1 VTSPRRRGLVSL
13 LLGAVLVAA
22 SLVPMAHA
30 GEEQAIG
37 WILTRVGSAAEPIEG
52 NLVASAVSDE
62 SSVFMFATTGRGA
75 SRRVDYRFT
84 TTTASWGGDQWVRVN
99 QDPVPSV
106 PCPAACDSPVGWQW
120 TIPVTSNNRALS
132 STVYIAAFHV
142 RYTTLSITSPGW
154 KVHRWTPAWQ
164 QLTTSN
170 SHGSTTVT
178 FEHESA
184 GTYRGG
190 EITGGR
196 YGSVASVG
204 LPCDLYGPGSMT
216 LTGGT
221 RPRHMTCT
229 GASGTV
235 DAAPRRTTWRLTGE
249 ITGAG
254 AGTDVLIVVDY
265 PR

>member
-1 VTSPRRRGLVSL
+1 MTTPRRFVPIAA
-13 LLGAVLVAA
+13 AVLLVAA
-22 SLVPMAHA
+22 GLVPMAHA
-30 GEEQAIG
+30 AEEQAIG

-52 NLVASAVSDE
+52 NLAASAVSDE
-62 SSVFMFATTGRGA
+62 SSVFMFAASGRGA

-132 STVYIAAFHV
+132 STVYVAAFHV
-142 RYTTLSITSPGW
+142 RFTTLTITSPGW
-154 KVHRWTPAWQ
+154 KVHRWTPTWQ

-170 SHGSTTVT
+170 SRGSTMVT
-178 FEHESA
+178 AEHEA
-184 GTYRGG
+184 VGTYRGG

-204 LPCDLYGPGSMT
+204 LPCDMYGLGDMT

-221 RPRHMTCT
+221 RARHMTCT

-235 DAAPRRTTWRLTGE
+235 DGWPKRTTWRLTGA

>member
-1 VTSPRRRGLVSL
+1 MTHRRGLVAM

-22 SLVPMAHA
+22 SLVPMAQA
-30 GEEQAIG
+30 DGEQAIG
-37 WILTRVGSAAEPIEG
+37 WILTRVGSAAEPIDG
-52 NLVASAVSDE
+52 SLAASAVSDE
-62 SSVFMFATTGRGA
+62 SSVFMFAASGRGA
-75 SRRVDYRFT
+75 NRRVDYRFT
-84 TTTASWGGDQWVRVN
+84 TTTASWGGDQWARVN

-106 PCPAACDSPVGWQW
+106 QCPAACDSPVGWQW
-120 TIPVTSNNRALS
+120 TIPVTSNHRALT
-132 STVYIAAFHV
+132 STVYVAAFHV
-142 RYTTLSITSPGW
+142 RSPTLRLTSPGW
-154 KVHRWTPAWQ
+154 KVHRWTPTWQ
-164 QLTTSN
+164 QLTTTN
-170 SHGSTTVT
+170 SRGSTMVT
-178 FEHESA
+178 AEHEAA

-204 LPCDLYGPGSMT
+204 LPCDMYGLGSMT

-221 RPRHMTCT
+221 RARHMTCT

-235 DAAPRRTTWRLTGE
+235 DAAPARTRWRLTGE

-254 AGTDVLIVVDY
+254 AETDVLIVVDY